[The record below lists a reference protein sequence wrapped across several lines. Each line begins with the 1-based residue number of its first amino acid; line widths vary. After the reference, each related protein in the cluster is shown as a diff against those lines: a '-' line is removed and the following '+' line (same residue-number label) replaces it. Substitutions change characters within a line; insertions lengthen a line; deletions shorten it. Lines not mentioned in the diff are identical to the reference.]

1 MGDDSNMK
9 IVAISDTHT
18 MHDSVEVPDGDV
30 LIHAGDFSGR
40 GSIYDLEEFLEWFG
54 KFPHKNKILIAGN
67 HDWCFENSRRD
78 EAIAMTK
85 EVATYLED
93 SSIVIDGIK
102 FYGAPWQ
109 PEFNNWAFNVPRGPE
124 LAAKWAKIEGDTNVL
139 ITHGPPH
146 KILDLCPGGHVGC
159 EDLSSAVFKLPELK
173 YHIFGHIHESY
184 GIEKFLDVTYV
195 NASNCTG
202 GYRPNNPATVIDYN

>member
-1 MGDDSNMK
+1 MERSL
-9 IVAISDTHT
+9 I
-18 MHDSVEVPDGDV
+18 VPDGDV

-40 GSIYDLEEFLEWFG
+40 GSLYDLEDFLSWFID
-54 KFPHKNKILIAGN
+54 FPHKHKILIAGN
-67 HDWCFENSRRD
+67 HDWCFANADRK
-78 EAIAMTK
+78 EAISMASQ
-85 EVATYLED
+85 VCTYLED
-93 SSIVIDGIK
+93 SSVVIDGIK

-109 PEFNNWAFNVPRGPE
+109 PEFCNWAFNVPRGQE

-146 KILDLCPGGHVGC
+146 NILDWCPGGHVGC
-159 EDLSSAVFKLPELK
+159 EDLLSAVLKLPKLK

-184 GIEKFLDVTYV
+184 GIEKFLDVTYI

-202 GYRPNNPATVIDYN
+202 NYIPSNPPIVFDY